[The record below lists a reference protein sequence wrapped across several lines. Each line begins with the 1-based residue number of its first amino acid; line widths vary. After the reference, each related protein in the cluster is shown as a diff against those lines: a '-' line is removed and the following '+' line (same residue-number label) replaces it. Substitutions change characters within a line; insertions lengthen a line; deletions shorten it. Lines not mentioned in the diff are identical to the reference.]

1 MKNADYIAINKDEGS
16 LQPNGFLNI
25 LALITR
31 TGVFTYQRLSPDG
44 TVETIRQLRHPD
56 EVFSEST
63 MASLMGIPLT
73 NNHPEDLVTPEN
85 VSDLIV
91 GMSSDRPKKV
101 SAPVQGDKEDYIEQ
115 LVTVFDADTIEEIR
129 SKEKSELS
137 LGYSLDLDFT
147 PGVWNGQ
154 NYDALQSNIN
164 YNHLALV
171 KKARGGRSL
180 KVILDGKDQM
190 VQLDGETDSED
201 GALNPGNNNNKGEKM
216 KIFKHEGKDYEVDDA
231 AYTILTAMSTNLDSV
246 SVELGVAKKDSDK
259 LTAKCD
265 EYKEKLKEQKDGE
278 DKDAFTKAVKARV
291 SLESKC
297 SKVLGS
303 EVSMDGLT
311 ERDLQEKVIAKVRPK
326 LVLKDK
332 SDDYVAARFEVC
344 LEDFQEDAED
354 NDGDNGSGSKEKPDQ
369 TRLGTHMTNDDN
381 SDDIDEVLEKA
392 RARSWDRS
400 RNLYKGAK
408 EA

>member
-1 MKNADYIAINKDEGS
+1 MKNSDYVVINKDEGS

-44 TVETIRQLRHPD
+44 TIETIRQLRHPD
-56 EVFSEST
+56 EVFSEET
-63 MASLMGIPLT
+63 MSSLMGIPLT
-73 NNHPEDLVTPEN
+73 NNHPEELVTPEN
-85 VSDLIV
+85 ASDLIV
-91 GMSSDRPKKV
+91 GMSSDVPKKV
-101 SAPVQGDKEDYIEQ
+101 SAPIQGDKEDYIQQ
-115 LVTVFDADTIEEIR
+115 LVTVFDADTIREIMN
-129 SKEKSELS
+129 KEKSELS
-137 LGYSLDLDFT
+137 LGYSLELDFT

-154 NYDALQSNIN
+154 NYDAVQSNIN

-190 VQLDGETDSED
+190 VQLDGETIIED
-201 GALNPGNNNNKGEKM
+201 GAPNPDNNIPKGKEM
-216 KIFKHEGKDYEVDDA
+216 KVFKHEGKEYEVDDA
-231 AYTILTAMSTNLDSV
+231 AYSILTALSTNLDSV
-246 SVELGVAKKDSDK
+246 SVKLGVAKKESDT

-278 DKDAFTKAVKARV
+278 DKDAFAKAVKARV
-291 SLESKC
+291 ALEGKC
-297 SKVLGS
+297 SKVLGA
-303 EVSMDGLT
+303 EVSLDGLT

-332 SDDYVAARFEVC
+332 SDDYVTARFEVC
-344 LEDFQEDAED
+344 LEDFQEDAAD
-354 NDGDNGSGSKEKPDQ
+354 DGVGDPAPKEKPDQ
-369 TRLGTHMTNDDN
+369 RRLGTHMTNDDN
-381 SDDIDEVLEKA
+381 SDDIDEILEKSK
-392 RARSWDRS
+392 ARSWDRS